1 MGLIINGIDYNIK
14 RALAK
19 EYFTLY
25 SSTTFGYDIV
35 NVHFYYPWIEKLEKL

>member
-1 MGLIINGIDYNIK
+1 MGLIINGIYLIQK

-25 SSTTFGYDIV
+25 NSTTFGYDIV